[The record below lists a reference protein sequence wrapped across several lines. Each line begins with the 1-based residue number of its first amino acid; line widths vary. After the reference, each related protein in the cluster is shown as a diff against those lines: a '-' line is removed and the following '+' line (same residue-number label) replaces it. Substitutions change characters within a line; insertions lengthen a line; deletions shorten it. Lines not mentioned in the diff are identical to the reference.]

1 MSIITST
8 HRPYITVL
16 REKSDKDGPEKGG
29 KCDTEKDISY
39 YLESRQWAI
48 IDIMITIL
56 ETWIDAW

>member
-39 YLESRQWAI
+39 YLESRHVSHYRYY
-48 IDIMITIL
+48 DYHL
-56 ETWIDAW
+56 RDLN